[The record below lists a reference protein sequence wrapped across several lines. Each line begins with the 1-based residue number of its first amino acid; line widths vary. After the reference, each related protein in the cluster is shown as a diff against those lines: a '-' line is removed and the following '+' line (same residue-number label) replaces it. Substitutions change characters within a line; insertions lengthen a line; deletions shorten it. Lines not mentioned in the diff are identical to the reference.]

1 MGSVVV
7 PQCQQ
12 NIANVPQASTNSL
25 LPHPRCATVST
36 PSSSSNDKS
45 RASSGRKGIIG
56 KMEDRSSSI
65 FIPHSVEI
73 LAIFWFLQILLC
85 KVYLIIFLI
94 IRRID
99 HHSFFFL
106 ENWNL
111 ENGIY
116 PSYSTL
122 VSCIIFLKIL
132 VSKIQYS
139 LISQTLL
146 VLVHLAA
153 SIRFGNFIRRS
164 VFWILLTARR

>member
-45 RASSGRKGIIG
+45 RAGSGRKGIIG

-73 LAIFWFLQILLC
+73 LAIFWFLHILLS
-85 KVYLIIFLI
+85 KVYWIFLI

-111 ENGIY
+111 ENGI
-116 PSYSTL
+116 YSTL